1 MKKSLSIA
9 ASIALALGSIVA
21 LAPGAQAAPQDNLR
35 FSTVTESRTLS
46 HLTNFQAESDERA
59 VRLAGEVTISS
70 AQYAAI
76 GSGKKLTMTMA
87 LKSGSSVVARESS
100 VTASGAITNY
110 NYGTNTFLTNNT
122 TGSVTLYAYIES
134 NLLPSTNYQV
144 EIQILVDGVVK
155 TITTDYTISSINGTF
170 NKVGKSIVA
179 AGNEGSLMFRGETCL
194 SSSAYSSL
202 VAGDIL
208 ELSVSDASANS
219 YSVWGEIRRS
229 MGNFTSFQWNQSTS
243 KYEAT
248 VTSTMLSE
256 KVYIS
261 FNADKSSPTAGTYA
275 PEVSVKKAGSATELT
290 EVCATTP
297 SAAPTLAASATGLT
311 MTFDPQGANRVTCM
325 IADARYP
332 NIWIARTSSYGAQTT
347 CSFFGLKRGDYV
359 GWFERQVTLSQ
370 SNTAELRSNRSAVST
385 SVAYAGGNSTY
396 RTFTG
401 TAGGSGQGSL
411 TLTDITYA
419 GSDYQTERRFSDG
432 NGGLLVGTIEGAD
445 NEIKLRQLT
454 PTGMSSSF
462 GGSGVVTVTVPPANL
477 RVGAPTVGWYGTNR
491 DKWMTMTNLPGAQI
505 YDQDGISSGVTVVST
520 GDYAGT
526 TQTTSLLSGT
536 DIGRFCQAN
545 ITGQDNVTQWAYL
558 QNLIS
563 APTAD
568 PLLVVNCEIRH
579 GNTGSF
585 YSQVPFLV
593 TYTGGQLV
601 LKASLG
607 DEPTSGEKCS
617 ATTMSAVNSGATG
630 SEVMLASFQRS
641 WNPSGNDCYTWNG
654 PVASAN
660 IVSRDIFTVTSSYA
674 RTATRDVMTVSGTNE
689 PALGSSGGMG
699 MNATLR
705 VIVSGPNTH
714 ILTSEVSGSSPNQT
728 VKYRIA
734 RLTNGSFGAF
744 EQQPYLNV
752 ASTDS
757 FNSGT
762 TLGQIADYSENQAG
776 SVLLSRIDFSTGSTA
791 ARVDL
796 STGTMTSYQQMA
808 SSGGFGMLDGGSVIL
823 GNASGALNFYGIT
836 SRTTAVLGQWTTTGA
851 FDPAL
856 TALPINQGASNT
868 GVSQGNPGPNPG
880 PAQPAPSAAAP
891 YTGPV
896 VKAPGVA
903 RTVTKGMKLR
913 LEGSNLTGV
922 TKATIDGK
930 DAKAK
935 VNAAGEL
942 EIVVPADLAHGTYDL
957 IVTSS
962 SGELTVQ
969 DAVRVGPT
977 ATLLPGDTKPS
988 TKLKDDDTVKVH
1000 VFNVVGAGKVQ
1011 IMLNGEEVAWIN
1023 TNDPDD
1029 AKLLNDYL
1037 VRTLQLVD
1045 GKNIIEI
1052 FVNGERIDR
1061 KAYTKKTDDDM
1072 SSRI

>member
-9 ASIALALGSIVA
+9 ASMALALGSLIA
-21 LAPGAQAAPQDNLR
+21 ITPMAQAAPQDNLR
-35 FSTVTESRTLS
+35 FSTVSESRSLS
-46 HLTNFQAESDERA
+46 QLTNFQAESDERA
-59 VRLAGEVTISS
+59 VRLYGQVTISS

-76 GSGKKLTMTMA
+76 GSGKMLTMTME
-87 LKSGSSVVARESS
+87 LKSGSSLVARETS

-110 NYGTNTFLTNNT
+110 NNGTNTFLTNNT
-122 TGSVTLYAYIES
+122 AGAVTLSAYSQS

-155 TITTDYTISSINGTF
+155 TIGTDYTVSAVTGTF
-170 NKVGKSIVA
+170 NKAGKSIVA
-179 AGNEGSLMFRGETCL
+179 AGDEATLTYRGQTCL
-194 SSSAYSSL
+194 SASAYSSL
-202 VAGDIL
+202 VDGDIL
-208 ELSVSDASANS
+208 ELSVSDASANT
-219 YSVWGEIRRS
+219 YSIWGDIHRS
-229 MGNFTSFQWNQSTS
+229 MGNLTSFQWNQSTS

-248 VTSTMLSE
+248 VTSAMLSE

-261 FNADKSSPTAGTYA
+261 FNADTSSPSAGTYA
-275 PEVSVKKAGSATELT
+275 PEVSVKKAGSAAELT
-290 EVCATTP
+290 EVCAATP

-311 MTFDPQGANRVTCM
+311 MTFDPEGASSVTCM
-325 IADARYP
+325 IADARHP
-332 NIWIARTSSYGAQTT
+332 NIRIASTGIYGAQTT

-370 SNTAELRSNRSAVST
+370 SNSTDLRSNRSPVST
-385 SVAYAGGNSTY
+385 AVAYAGGNSTY

-401 TAGGSGQGSL
+401 TSGGSGQGSL
-411 TLTDITYA
+411 TLTDITYV
-419 GSDYQTERRFSDG
+419 GSDFLTEHRVSDG
-432 NGGLLVGTIEGAD
+432 NGGLLVGTIEGPD

-454 PTGMSSSF
+454 PTGMNSSF
-462 GGSGVVTVTVPPANL
+462 GASGVVTVTVPPVNM
-477 RVGAPTVGWYGTNR
+477 RRGTPTVGWYGTNR

-505 YDQDGISSGVTVVST
+505 YDEYSYSSEMNVIST

-526 TQTTSLLSGT
+526 TQTTSLLSST
-536 DIGRFCQAN
+536 DIARFCQAN
-545 ITGQDNVTQWAYL
+545 ITGQDNVVQWSYL

-568 PLLVVNCEIRH
+568 PLLVVSCNIRH
-579 GNTGSF
+579 GNTGNY

-601 LKASLG
+601 LKAALG

-617 ATTMSAVNSGATG
+617 DTTMSAVNSGATG
-630 SEVMLASFQRS
+630 SEVMLASFQRT
-641 WNPSGNDCYTWNG
+641 WNPSTTDCWTYNG
-654 PVASAN
+654 PVASADV
-660 IVSRDIFTVTSSYA
+660 VSRDVFTVTSSYA

-689 PALGSSGGMG
+689 PALGHSGGMG
-699 MNATLR
+699 MGAIVRL
-705 VIVSGPNTH
+705 IVSGPNTH
-714 ILTSEVSGSSPNQT
+714 ILTSEVSGSSPNEII
-728 VKYRIA
+728 KYRIA

-744 EQQPYLNV
+744 EQQPFLNV
-752 ASTDS
+752 AATDS

-762 TLGQIADYSENQAG
+762 NLSQIADYSENEAG
-776 SVLLSRIDFSTGSTA
+776 SVLLSRNDFSSGSTA

-808 SSGGFGMLDGGSVIL
+808 SSGGIGMMDGGSSIL
-823 GNASGALNFYGIT
+823 GSASGALNFYGIT

-880 PAQPAPSAAAP
+880 PMQPGPAAAP

-896 VKAPGVA
+896 VKAPGVT
-903 RTVTKGMKLR
+903 RTVTRGMKVKLD
-913 LEGSNLTGV
+913 GSNLTSV
-922 TKATIDGK
+922 TKVTIDGK
-930 DAKAK
+930 DAKVK
-935 VNAAGEL
+935 VNSEGEI
-942 EIVVPADLAHGTYDL
+942 EIVVPADLAHGTYDM
-957 IVTSS
+957 IVTSA
-962 SGELTVQ
+962 SGVLTVQ
-969 DAVRVGPT
+969 DALRVGST

-988 TKLKDDDTVKVH
+988 TKLKEDNTVKVH

-1023 TNDPDD
+1023 TNDPED
-1029 AKLLNDYL
+1029 AKLLNEYL

-1052 FVNGERIDR
+1052 LVDGKRIDR
-1061 KAYTKKTDDDM
+1061 KAYTKV
-1072 SSRI
+1072 S

>member
-35 FSTVTESRTLS
+35 MTAVTESRVIT
-46 HLTNFQAESDERA
+46 HLTNFQAESDERS
-59 VRLAGEVTISS
+59 VRISGNVTLSS

-76 GSGKKLTMTMA
+76 GSGKRLTMTMA
-87 LKSGSSVVARESS
+87 LKSGSAIVARETS
-100 VTASGAITNY
+100 VNASGSISSGS
-110 NYGTNTFLTNNT
+110 YGSNTFVTNST
-122 TGSVTLYAYIES
+122 SGPVQLDATFEA

-144 EIQILVDGVVK
+144 EIQIFVDGVLK
-155 TITTDYTISSINGTF
+155 TAGSDYSITAITGQFT
-170 NKVGKSIVA
+170 KVGSSVVA
-179 AGNEGSLMFRGETCL
+179 TGGETNLSFRGETCL
-194 SSSAYSSL
+194 SSSAYSTL

-208 ELSVSDASANS
+208 ELSVTDPAANT
-219 YSVWGEIRRS
+219 YSSISGDLRRS
-229 MGNFTSFQWNQSTS
+229 GGMSTYFSWNMSTS
-243 KYEAT
+243 KYEAAI
-248 VTSTMLSE
+248 TSQMLSD
-256 KVYIS
+256 KIYIV
-261 FNADKSSPTAGTYA
+261 FNAYVSAPANGTYT
-275 PEVSVKKAGSATELT
+275 PEVSIKKAGSATELST
-290 EVCATTP
+290 LCVTAP
-297 SAAPTLAASATGLT
+297 SAAPTLAVSATGIT
-311 MTFDPQGANRVTCM
+311 MTVDPAGASRTQCY

-332 NIWIARTSSYGAQTT
+332 NMWIARSSTFGTQTT
-347 CSFFGLKRGDYV
+347 CSFFGLKQGNYV
-359 GWFERQVTLSQ
+359 GWFERQSNVSQ
-370 SNTAELRSNRSAVST
+370 TNSSELTSSRSPLST
-385 SVAYAGGNSTY
+385 SVAYAGGNASY

-401 TAGGSGQGSL
+401 TSGGSGQGSL
-411 TLTDITYA
+411 AISNISYV
-419 GSDYQTERRFSDG
+419 GSDFQTERRVSDG
-432 NGGLLVGTIEGAD
+432 NGGLLVGSIEAPD
-445 NEIKLRQLT
+445 NEIKIRQLT

-462 GGSGVVTVTVPPANL
+462 GGSGVVTVTLPPANI
-477 RVGAPTVGWYGTNR
+477 RTGTPIVGWYGTNR
-491 DKWMTMTNLPGAQI
+491 DKWMTMVTLPGVQSTEG
-505 YDQDGISSGVTVVST
+505 YNLSSGLTSFITGNYANST
-520 GDYAGT
+520 QSGV
-526 TQTTSLLSGT
+526 LLSNT
-536 DIGRFCQAN
+536 DISRFCQAN
-545 ITGQDNVTQWAYL
+545 ISGQDNVAQWSYL
-558 QNLIS
+558 QSVVS

-568 PLLVVNCEIRH
+568 PLLIVNCEIRH
-579 GNTGSF
+579 GNSGSH

-593 TYTGGQLV
+593 TYSNGQLV
-601 LKASLG
+601 HKATLG
-607 DEPTSGEKCS
+607 DEPTTAEKCS
-617 ATTMSAVNSGATG
+617 STMLSAVNSGATG
-630 SEVMLASFQRS
+630 SEVMLASFQRT
-641 WNPSGNDCYTWNG
+641 WNPSGNDCFTWSG
-654 PVASAN
+654 PVPSAN
-660 IVSRDIFTVTSSYA
+660 VVSRDIFTVTSSYA
-674 RTATRDVMTVSGTNE
+674 VTAARNVMTVSGTNE
-689 PALGSSGGMG
+689 PVLGSSGGMG
-699 MNATLR
+699 ASAIMRL
-705 VIVSGPNTH
+705 IVSGPNTH
-714 ILTSEVSGSSPNQT
+714 LLTSEVSGSSPNQII
-728 VKYRIA
+728 KYRIA
-734 RLTNGSFGAF
+734 RLTSGSFGAF

-762 TLGQIADYSENQAG
+762 NLTQIADYSENVAG
-776 SVLLSRIDFSTGSTA
+776 SVLLSRSDFSSGSTA

-808 SSGGFGMLDGGSVIL
+808 STGGIGMLDGGSSIL
-823 GNASGALNFYGIT
+823 GNSSGALNFYGIT

-880 PAQPAPSAAAP
+880 PMQPGPAAAP

-896 VKAPGVA
+896 VKAPGVL

-957 IVTSS
+957 IVTSA

-988 TKLKDDDTVKVH
+988 TKLKEDDTVKVH

-1029 AKLLNDYL
+1029 SKLLEDYF
-1037 VRTLQLVD
+1037 VRTLQLTE
-1045 GKNIIEI
+1045 GKNVIEI
-1052 FVNGERIDR
+1052 WVNGERIDR
-1061 KAYTKKTDDDM
+1061 KAYTKKTDEDL